1 MNLKLSKMNT
11 EYNQIIELPSRYGD
25 MVKLIPLNHNIYK
38 VDFTE
43 NPYSYRIIYNE
54 DNKTIKA
61 FDPSGGPFISIGS
74 TINNL
79 KVTSIYEDETNN
91 QLLITLE

>member
-1 MNLKLSKMNT
+1 MSA

-25 MVKLIPLNHNIYK
+25 VIKLLPLNHNIYK
-38 VDFTE
+38 VDFTG
-43 NPYSYRIIYNE
+43 NPYAHRIIYNE
-54 DNKTIKA
+54 DNKTIQA

-79 KVTSIYEDETNN
+79 KVTSIYEDEINK